1 MILTLPFVKHNKDQ
15 RLAYI
20 GLLFFTLDGDGVLDA
35 KKEITKLITQ
45 GSSRIWRKIS
55 KFYPKR

>member
-1 MILTLPFVKHNKDQ
+1 MKHNKDQ